1 MDAKRTKTINAQTRP
16 ALEVSKNSAVGVR
29 SPPKYLIGGKMN
41 EDYLKL
47 ILEKLSTIEREV
59 TVLRTESKYRDEKVI
74 CAERELEKNKTYFDE
89 EMKSLGKRVDTLE
102 RDANTFLTAK
112 SIILWVVTIAITMF
126 GILYKK

>member
-1 MDAKRTKTINAQTRP
+1 
-16 ALEVSKNSAVGVR
+16 
-29 SPPKYLIGGKMN
+29 MN

-74 CAERELEKNKTYFDE
+74 CAERELEKNKTHFGE
-89 EMKSLGKRVDTLE
+89 EVKSLSKRVDTLE

-112 SIILWVVTIAITMF
+112 SIILWSVTIAITMF
-126 GILYKK
+126 GILYKR